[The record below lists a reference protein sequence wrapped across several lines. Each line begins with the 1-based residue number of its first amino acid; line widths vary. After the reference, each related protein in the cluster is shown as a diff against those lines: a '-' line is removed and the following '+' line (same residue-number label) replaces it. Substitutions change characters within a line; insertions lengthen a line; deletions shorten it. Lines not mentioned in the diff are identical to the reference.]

1 MLATAIA
8 LAFIATGVAIALTFG
23 RLLIGP
29 SVPDR
34 VLALDTLYV
43 NAVALLLLL
52 GIDGTGT
59 AYFEAALLISLI
71 GFLSTVALA
80 RYALRGNVVE

>member
-1 MLATAIA
+1 MLATAITI
-8 LAFIATGVAIALTFG
+8 AFVAIGVAIAFTLG

-29 SVPDR
+29 SIPDR
-34 VLALDTLYV
+34 VLALDTLYINV
-43 NAVALLLLL
+43 VALLVLL
-52 GIDGTGT
+52 GIDGSGT

-80 RYALRGNVVE
+80 RYALRGSVIE

>member
-1 MLATAIA
+1 MLAAAIA
-8 LAFIATGVAIALTFG
+8 LAFIAIGIAIAFTFG

-43 NAVALLLLL
+43 NVLALLVLL